1 MRTTLDIEDDVLE
14 AAKELAARE
23 GITAGKMLSRL
34 ARKALQASTG
44 TENLERRNGVPIIPA
59 HGEII
64 TSEHVRRLMDE
75 EGI

>member
-34 ARKALQASTG
+34 ARQALQPSTA

-59 HGEII
+59 RGEII